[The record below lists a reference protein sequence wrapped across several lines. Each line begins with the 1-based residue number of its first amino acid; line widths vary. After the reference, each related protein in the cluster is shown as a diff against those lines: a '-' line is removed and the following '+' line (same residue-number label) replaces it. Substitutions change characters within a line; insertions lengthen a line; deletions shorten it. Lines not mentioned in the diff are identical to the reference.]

1 MMHGAH
7 IGGVR
12 AAGFR
17 ELVRATA
24 PERVL
29 LVGVDVAKATWFV
42 VASTLLGEVVVDGV
56 RLVAD
61 RAGLAEEDL
70 IRKAYDAFG
79 SGDRDT
85 IEELFA
91 DNIAFHVSGRNLPG
105 DYVARIKSSGSST
118 AWRRLPRSRSGPSS
132 TTSWRPTN
140 TPWPFSDTRLSVRAR
155 PRSRMATCPSSM
167 SGEGRSPRSGI
178 TRATST
184 RRTSSS
190 PRLR

>member
-1 MMHGAH
+1 MVLTLAACG
-7 IGGVR
+7 R
-12 AAGFR
+12 AGFR

-42 VASTLLGEVVVDGV
+42 VASTLLGEVVVEGV

-70 IRKAYDAFG
+70 IRKAHDAFG

-91 DNIAFHVSGRNLPG
+91 DNIAFHVSGRNLLSG
-105 DYVARIKSSGSST
+105 DYVGKDQGLRGL
-118 AWRRLPRSRSGPSS
+118 RPPGGRLPRSRSGPSS

-140 TPWPFSDTRLSVRAR
+140 TPWPFSDGRPSVRAR
-155 PRSRMATCPSSM
+155 PRWRMATCPFPYP
-167 SGEGRSPRSGI
+167 GREDHQVWHHAGDQYAQDEFFS
-178 TRATST
+178 
-184 RRTSSS
+184 
-190 PRLR
+190 